1 MQKITPFLWF
11 NGNAEEAIKL
21 YGSVFSNF
29 SVNSQTHYPKG
40 TPGLEGTLL
49 TASITVEGQTISLL
63 NGGPQFKLNESFS
76 LVIHCDNQ
84 DEVDYYWTKLSA
96 DGGEEQQCGW
106 LKDKFGLSWQVVPNR
121 LIELLQDKDGARA
134 GRVMNAMLK
143 MKKID
148 ISTLEAA

>member
-21 YGSVFSNF
+21 YGSVFPNF

-76 LVIHCDNQ
+76 LVINCDNQ

-106 LKDKFGLSWQVVPNR
+106 LKDKFGLSWQVVPKR
-121 LIELLQDKDGARA
+121 LIELLQDKDPGRA
-134 GRVMNAMLK
+134 GRVMNALLK

-148 ISTLEAA
+148 IRTLEAA